1 MKPSPVAEDPPI
13 SQSGPTEAAG
23 NEAKHDRATDAW
35 VLALGVLGVCYGDL
49 GTSALYALQAAI
61 NGGAQPLAQNE
72 TNVLGLLS
80 VVFWTLII
88 VVSLKYMVFVLRLD
102 NRGEGGTFAL
112 IALLRPWRDTKRLW
126 RRTLVLLGLGGAAM
140 LYAGM
145 MITPAITILSAVEG
159 MEIASPGFE
168 RYVIPITLAILLALF
183 AVQRMGTARIGAIFG
198 PIMALWF
205 VAIAALGVYGVAH
218 EPGVLVAVNPVYALR
233 FFQDNHWTGFLVLF
247 GIFLVTTGSEA
258 CYADIGHF
266 GRRPI
271 QLVWL
276 RLVLPA
282 LLLNYFGQGAML
294 LHADDPVRNPFFELV
309 PPWLLYPTVG
319 LATVATIVA
328 SQAVISGA
336 FSMTRQAGRLGMMP
350 SARVVQTSRDVS
362 GQIYIPAV
370 NWALMVAAVFLV
382 LTFRSSSRLASVYG
396 ISVSTTMVVTTLLA
410 FFVAREQGHWKLWPA
425 LAFLVTFLCVD
436 LTYFGSNL
444 MRIPHGGWFPVAVAV
459 VIFTLMSTW
468 RKGVELLAHEND
480 KNATNVQDLK
490 QYLTAN
496 PIARVPGTA
505 IFLTTQLGN
514 IPPALRHHVER
525 NGSLHRQVV
534 LLTVRTEDVPYTT
547 GEERVEF
554 NDLSDDFYRVV
565 LHYGYMQQPN
575 IPSELATCRDL
586 GLKINLG
593 DATYYVGH
601 RLPISSRGHHDGM
614 SSWRDHLFGFMNR
627 NSMDP
632 TAGFQMPSAQ
642 VVELGLRVRI

>member
-1 MKPSPVAEDPPI
+1 MAPSAAAEDPTDSPDPA
-13 SQSGPTEAAG
+13 SRRGSAG
-23 NEAKHDRATDAW
+23 GTGA
-35 VLALGVLGVCYGDL
+35 LALGVLGVCYGDL
-49 GTSALYALQAAI
+49 GTSALYALQAAL
-61 NGGAQPLAQNE
+61 GGGSQPLAPSRV
-72 TNVLGLLS
+72 NVLGLLS

-112 IALLRPWRDTKRLW
+112 MALLRPWRHTERLP

-159 MEIASPGFE
+159 LEIASPDFG
-168 RYVIPITLAILLALF
+168 RYVIPVTLAILLALF
-183 AVQRMGTARIGAIFG
+183 AVQRLGTARIGAIFG
-198 PIMALWF
+198 PVMALWF
-205 VAIAALGVYGVAH
+205 LAIAGLGIYGIAQ
-218 EPGVLVAVNPVYALR
+218 EPGVLVAIHPVHALR
-233 FFQDNHWTGFLVLF
+233 FFQGNHWTGFLVLF

-271 QLVWL
+271 QRVWFFF
-276 RLVLPA
+276 VLPA

-294 LHADDPVRNPFFELV
+294 LRAGHAVKNPFFAVV
-309 PPWLLYPTVG
+309 PPGLLYPIVG

-350 SARVVQTSRDVS
+350 AARVVQTSKDVS

-370 NWALMVAAVFLV
+370 NWTLMGAALFLV
-382 LTFRSSSRLASVYG
+382 LTFRSSDKLASVYG

-410 FFVAREQGHWKLWPA
+410 FFVVREQGHWKLWTA
-425 LAFLVTFLCVD
+425 LLFLVVFLGVD
-436 LTYFGSNL
+436 LTYFSSNL

-468 RKGVELLAHEND
+468 RKGVELLAHESD
-480 KNATNVQDLK
+480 QNASDVADLK
-490 QYLTAN
+490 QYLAAN
-496 PIARVPGTA
+496 AVARVPGTA
-505 IFLTTQLGN
+505 IFLTTQVGN

-534 LLTVRTEDVPYTT
+534 LLTVRTEDVPQTT
-547 GEERVEF
+547 REERMEF
-554 NDLSDDFYRVV
+554 SDLGNDFYRVV

-575 IPSELATCRDL
+575 VPSELATCKDL
-586 GLKINLG
+586 GLRINLG
-593 DATYYVGH
+593 EATYYIGH
-601 RLPISSRGHHDGM
+601 RLPISRGGRNRGM
-614 SSWRDHLFGFMNR
+614 SAWRDRLFGFMNR
-627 NSMDP
+627 NSMDQ
-632 TAGFQMPSAQ
+632 TADFQMPSAQ
-642 VVELGLRVRI
+642 VVEIGVRVRI